1 MVKTFVFSA
10 SWWNGETPRDLRFSM
25 EKLRNGVKLELCFMK
40 RERKIKYVLSMHC
53 VLLPVQNTPITIF
66 ISLLRLQTITNM
78 TVEKSIYV

>member
-25 EKLRNGVKLELCFMK
+25 EKLRNGVKLELYFMK
-40 RERKIKYVLSMHC
+40 RKKIKYVLSMYC

-66 ISLLRLQTITNM
+66 ISLLSLQTITNM

>member
-25 EKLRNGVKLELCFMK
+25 EKLRNGVKLELYFMK
-40 RERKIKYVLSMHC
+40 RKKIKYVLSMHC

-66 ISLLRLQTITNM
+66 ISLLSLQTITNM